1 MRSREKGRVY
11 GVLIKRSSDESPK
24 PIRGAGGRACVPE
37 RRAEFMECLSKE
49 AQMRVQ
55 DPITGDGRRVRQD
68 DAERASMHATIA
80 ALQEE
85 NEAKQTVIEA

>member
-1 MRSREKGRVY
+1 
-11 GVLIKRSSDESPK
+11 
-24 PIRGAGGRACVPE
+24 
-37 RRAEFMECLSKE
+37 MECLSKE

-68 DAERASMHATIA
+68 DAERDSMHVKIA

-85 NEAKQTVIEA
+85 NEAKQTDIVVGRANSVEKEDEGSWEDFSYNSSLIDLLRVG